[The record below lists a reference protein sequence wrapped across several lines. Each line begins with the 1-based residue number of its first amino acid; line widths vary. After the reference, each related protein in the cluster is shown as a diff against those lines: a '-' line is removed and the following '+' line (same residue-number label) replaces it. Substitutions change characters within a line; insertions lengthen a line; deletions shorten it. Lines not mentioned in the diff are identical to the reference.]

1 MSEPRAMVLVD
12 GSNVLRSA
20 AWGDPT
26 DSRGLVDRIAGWA
39 AVEGVDVLLA
49 FDGAIERSRPV
60 GHVLVVATGAQ
71 EADDVLAERAARL
84 AERGIDHWVAS
95 DDHGVRGTAGA
106 HAQRVLGTAAFVEM
120 IATCAGAAVQD
131 SSPGAAPAGNGP
143 AGSRIADALDADA
156 RARLERLR
164 RGR

>member
-1 MSEPRAMVLVD
+1 VSGVGEPRTVVLVD

-20 AWGDPT
+20 AWGDPA
-26 DSRGLVDRIAGWA
+26 DSRRLVDRVAGWA
-39 AVEGVDVLLA
+39 AMEGLDVLLA

-60 GHVLVVATGAQ
+60 GHVLVMATGAQ

-84 AERGIDHWVAS
+84 VDRGIDHWVVS

-106 HAQRVLGTAAFVEM
+106 GAQRVLGTAAFVALLAEPEQ
-120 IATCAGAAVQD
+120 AARHD
-131 SSPGAAPAGNGP
+131 SSTGAERP
-143 AGSRIADALDADA
+143 GSRIADALDDDA